1 MKMKPRNK
9 INNMETH
16 KNKELD
22 AFIKEITTCGYFTTL
37 KPDDRKNYL
46 FNAKIIFDRYSSML
60 IAVQDLLK
68 TCLNT
73 IYNDENGNATEVEN
87 PIKHL
92 KTLLEIAV
100 QLLPINEGE
109 VFDAVHKFVLKT
121 KEFEKTD
128 TLSLDK

>member
-1 MKMKPRNK
+1 MKPRNK
-9 INNMETH
+9 MNNMETH

-73 IYNDENGNATEVEN
+73 IYNDENGNATEEVEN
-87 PIKHL
+87 PINHIE
-92 KTLLEIAV
+92 TLLKIAV

-128 TLSLDK
+128 RLSLDK

>member
-1 MKMKPRNK
+1 
-9 INNMETH
+9 METH
-16 KNKELD
+16 KNKDLD
-22 AFIKEITTCGYFTTL
+22 DFIEEITTCGYFTTL

-46 FNAKIIFDRYSSML
+46 FNAKIGFDRYSSML

-73 IYNDENGNATEVEN
+73 IYNHENGNATEVEN
-87 PIKHL
+87 PIMHL

-109 VFDAVHKFVLKT
+109 AFDAVHKFVLKA
-121 KEFEKTD
+121 KGFEKTD
-128 TLSLDK
+128 TLSMDK

>member
-1 MKMKPRNK
+1 M
-9 INNMETH
+9 INCTP
-16 KNKELD
+16 KLGGQFELESGGQF
-22 AFIKEITTCGYFTTL
+22 APELVVNLTGFST
-37 KPDDRKNYL
+37 
-46 FNAKIIFDRYSSML
+46 ML

-128 TLSLDK
+128 TL

>member
-1 MKMKPRNK
+1 
-9 INNMETH
+9 METH
-16 KNKELD
+16 KNKDLD
-22 AFIKEITTCGYFTTL
+22 YFIEEITTCGYFTTL

-46 FNAKIIFDRYSSML
+46 FNAKIGFDRYSSML

-73 IYNDENGNATEVEN
+73 IYNHENGNATEVEN
-87 PIKHL
+87 PIIHL

-109 VFDAVHKFVLKT
+109 AFDAVHKFVLKA